1 MRENLI
7 LLVDADADSV
17 GDVLE
22 AAAQTGH
29 AVRLVKTSRD
39 AFKILHDAIDQ
50 IEVAIVDVDP
60 GAHGLALLEA
70 ITGREERPAVIVLT
84 ALEETYMK
92 PIAAQHG
99 AAACLSKPISVAK
112 LKSTVNQLPRVAA
125 RKRTPSSDA
134 WGHPAEGHSAIK
146 EKALASPRRNLNLK
160 VSKLA
165 PPSSRSDERLPATKG
180 TRRPRYLKRPKKSKP
195 KRQRLTHKYRK
206 LTARPFPERR
216 KTNKFRES
224 HAGE

>member
-1 MRENLI
+1 MKENLI

-17 GDVLE
+17 GDILE
-22 AAAQTGH
+22 AAAHTGH

-39 AFKILHDAIDQ
+39 AFKILKDAIDQ
-50 IEVAIVDVDP
+50 VEVAIVDVDP

-70 ITGREERPAVIVLT
+70 ITGREKRPAVIVLT
-84 ALEETYMK
+84 ALEETYMR

-99 AAACLSKPISVAK
+99 AAACLSKPISVEK
-112 LKSTVNQLPRVAA
+112 LKSIVNQLPRVAA

-134 WGHPAEGHSAIK
+134 WGHPSERRPAIR
-146 EKALASPRRNLNLK
+146 EKALASPRKKLNLK
-160 VSKLA
+160 ISKLT
-165 PPSSRSDERLPATKG
+165 PPSTMSPKKRTARTGNFSKSGKSKLETEKL
-180 TRRPRYLKRPKKSKP
+180 TRR
-195 KRQRLTHKYRK
+195 YRK

-224 HAGE
+224 HSRE